1 MINKCIFRDRLP
13 SLNEYI
19 SALNK
24 GRNYANTFKQSV
36 ESDLLW
42 AIKNSRMKPTDKPC
56 IAHITFHEK
65 NKRRDIDNIYSAN
78 KFILDA
84 LRKAGIIKND
94 NQKYI
99 TDVRDS
105 FVRDKENFVEIVLE
119 DIEAVRGLE
128 E

>member
-24 GRNYANTFKQSV
+24 DRNYANTFKQSV

-42 AIKNSRMKPTDKPC
+42 AIKNSHMKPTDKPC

-65 NKRRDIDNIYSAN
+65 N
-78 KFILDA
+78 
-84 LRKAGIIKND
+84 
-94 NQKYI
+94 I